1 MYNLLNKYSQAGLEL
16 FLQTFEAVAGLMGDG
31 SGQVRQAATFLNQTL
46 KTLINDAVFDSQ
58 PFDLRAF
65 IELLADKFQSGN
77 AVFKEFLLDWLMA
90 IE

>member
-1 MYNLLNKYSQAGLEL
+1 MYNLLNKYSQVGLEL
-16 FLQTFEAVAGLMGDG
+16 FLQTFEAVAGLMGDE

-77 AVFKEFLLDWLMA
+77 AVFK
-90 IE
+90 